1 MIEKIIQR
9 RVMGEQ
15 FDVKEL
21 ASFKELL
28 IANTIQIDTICRLLV
43 KKGVITEKELYNKLK
58 EVQDEYNKRIGKQ

>member
-1 MIEKIIQR
+1 
-9 RVMGEQ
+9 MGEQ

>member
-1 MIEKIIQR
+1 
-9 RVMGEQ
+9 MGEQ

-28 IANTIQIDTICRLLV
+28 IANTIQIDTVCRLLV